1 MAENSWK
8 RPIIGHLAW
17 ALDVVPVKRAQDEAK
32 PGTGKVT
39 MHRSSADA
47 SEIEVKGT
55 DSLFVKELAAGDKIR
70 LAGTAAGLKVKGIE
84 NEKTLTL
91 EGEDIPTDFS
101 FPSDTPVAFD
111 ILKRTDTKIVFE
123 KVLDKL
129 ADGGAC
135 GIFPEGG
142 SHDRTDLL
150 PLKVG
155 VALVAYSALEKDG
168 LSIPIVPV
176 GLNYF
181 NAHRWRGRAV
191 VEYGQPIFVDPATL
205 KDYQAGGS
213 QVRILAYCRYEC
225 LLCSPYVSKT
235 SCTLAETRGLQST
248 LGKYRSID
256 AIGDCLGTR

>member
-1 MAENSWK
+1 MVLCTCQHQVSYLMAETSYK
-8 RPIIGHLAW
+8 RPVIGHLAW
-17 ALDVVPVKRAQDEAK
+17 AMGVVPVKRAQDFAK

-39 MHRSSADA
+39 MKRSTTNA
-47 SEIEVKGT
+47 SEIVVKGT
-55 DSLFVKELAAGDKIR
+55 ESLFVKELAAGDKIR
-70 LAGTAAGLKVKGIE
+70 LAGTAAGFKVKGIE
-84 NEKTLTL
+84 NERTLTL
-91 EGEDIPTDFS
+91 EDEDVPTDFS

-129 ADGGAC
+129 ADGGTV

-155 VALVAYSALEKDG
+155 VALIAYSAMEKDG

-181 NAHRWRGRAV
+181 KAHRWRGRAV

-205 KDYQAGGS
+205 KDYKAGGS

-225 LLCSPYVSKT
+225 LLCFPFVSK
-235 SCTLAETRGLQST
+235 
-248 LGKYRSID
+248 
-256 AIGDCLGTR
+256 